1 MGIYIVA
8 ILNFLLALFDA
19 QLTARRMHQYGDQ
32 IEVNGF
38 IKYLSTKL
46 GPDFAAYIGTAGAAL
61 VQNWVCLSL
70 GLGLPLAFLTGVR
83 FKLWTF
89 QVQSLIFE
97 KKLRAFKM
105 HLDKV
110 RAAESATLPDSG
122 VDTPTSPAALSP
134 SSDKDKQ

>member
-61 VQNWVCLSL
+61 VQNGICLSL

-89 QVQSLIFE
+89 QLQSLIFE
-97 KKLRAFKM
+97 KKLRKFKE

-110 RAAESATLPDSG
+110 GAEKSATLPDSA
-122 VDTPTSPAALSP
+122 DDSATSHSAP
-134 SSDKDKQ
+134 SSSKDKL

>member
-1 MGIYIVA
+1 
-8 ILNFLLALFDA
+8 
-19 QLTARRMHQYGDQ
+19 MHQYGDA

-61 VQNWVCLSL
+61 VQNGICLA
-70 GLGLPLAFLTGVR
+70 GGWALPLAFLTGVR
-83 FKLWTF
+83 FKLWTY

-97 KKLRAFKM
+97 KKLRAFKA

-110 RAAESATLPDSG
+110 GAEQSATLPDSD
-122 VDTPTSPAALSP
+122 VETSTSHSAP
-134 SSDKDKQ
+134 SLPKDDQ